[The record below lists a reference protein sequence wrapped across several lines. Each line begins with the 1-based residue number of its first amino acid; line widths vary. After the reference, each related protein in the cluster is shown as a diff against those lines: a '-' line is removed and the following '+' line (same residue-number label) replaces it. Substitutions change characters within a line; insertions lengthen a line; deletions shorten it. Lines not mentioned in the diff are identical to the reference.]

1 MLSYHAVLHAMEA
14 RSGLSS
20 IDRLWMAV
28 RHSLD
33 GHLPYARYH
42 QAGLRRDRAKS
53 SVSNIERSVVEWL
66 ATDINP
72 SVQGVRLGSSL
83 AMLIVGYNAYNASAC
98 VAVKTRVEAK
108 NGGGETRYVARRELI
123 GTELDP
129 ESCKVG
135 ALAVFETLIR
145 DMERRLRAGVV
156 DGSLTISMV
165 AQRLGVEWTAS
176 AEAAAVFER
185 RGHISIPE
193 LARELGCG
201 QRTLERQIKE
211 EGGNAESIRSSARMV
226 TATRMLSTNVSLTEV
241 ALSAGFSDSAHMSRS
256 VKVASGLTPSVLRKI
271 MMAQL
276 SRTGELVN

>member
-1 MLSYHAVLHAMEA
+1 MSYYVVVHAIEA
-14 RSGLSS
+14 RAGINS
-20 IDRLWMAV
+20 IERLWMAV

-33 GHLPYARYH
+33 GHLPYTRCH
-42 QAGLRRDRAKS
+42 QAGLQRDRAES
-53 SVSNIERSVVEWL
+53 SVSIIERSVAEWL

-72 SVQGVRLGSSL
+72 LVQGARLGSSL
-83 AMLIVGYNAYNASAC
+83 ATVIVGYNAYNARAC
-98 VAVKTRVEAK
+98 MAVKTHVKAE
-108 NGGGETRYVARRELI
+108 NGGAETRYIARRALI
-123 GTELDP
+123 GTDLDP

-135 ALAVFETLIR
+135 ALTVFETLTR
-145 DMERRLRAGVV
+145 DTERRLRAGVV

-185 RGHISIPE
+185 LGHISIPE

-256 VKVASGLTPSVLRKI
+256 VKVASGLTPSALRKI
-271 MMAQL
+271 IMAQP
-276 SRTGELVN
+276 SHTGELVN